1 MIMALLAC
9 SLIAAPGAAWLAMA
23 ESWTRL
29 RKVSP
34 AASRRWAMNVYSGT
48 HFDTGSSQEASLSA
62 TSEAMAAETK
72 ALEQEPML
80 TAVAAVIGAPVRS
93 DFTP

>member
-9 SLIAAPGAAWLAMA
+9 SLIAAPGAAMA

-62 TSEAMAAETK
+62 TSEAMSIGNSN
-72 ALEQEPML
+72 ALFKDRPWVNPTPPHGPGL
-80 TAVAAVIGAPVRS
+80 AHPSTA
-93 DFTP
+93 

>member
-9 SLIAAPGAAWLAMA
+9 SLIAAPGAAMA

-62 TSEAMAAETK
+62 TSEAMSIGNSN
-72 ALEQEPML
+72 ALL
-80 TAVAAVIGAPVRS
+80 SIGNSNALFKDRPWVRA
-93 DFTP
+93 